1 MRETGDRTFPA
12 EEHDLMRG
20 PTTPLAEL
28 IESFR
33 VNNEAKL
40 TPRTLLGYLQTLR
53 AFDRH
58 QGGPSL
64 ADLTPEAV
72 NRYVAQKMRTHPP
85 AARLAAATLR
95 AFASWLHT
103 TGITPSSDGR
113 HVLAGVPIP
122 RVDRERTPFTDR
134 EYELVLRTLAS
145 ASHRTR
151 ARDRALVLTL
161 LATGLRLNELRELC
175 LPDVHIERP
184 LERSYLVVRE
194 ETSKRTANKGDR
206 EVRLDPIAATA
217 LHNYITGWR
226 PPARPDGP
234 VFLTEG
240 GKPFTYEG
248 FKSYMARISDHLESA
263 GVRDFMAHRC
273 RHFWATTA
281 HRAGSTETDLAQE
294 GGWVNGSPVIKRY
307 TKHRPF
313 AELQRKPTGLSF
325 LARSR
330 ERAS

>member
-1 MRETGDRTFPA
+1 MRVPGDRTFPA
-12 EEHDLMRG
+12 EEGDLMRG
-20 PTTPLAEL
+20 PSTPLAEL

-33 VNNEAKL
+33 VNNEARL
-40 TPRTLLGYLQTLR
+40 TTRTLLGYMQTLH

-58 QGGPSL
+58 QGNPRL

-72 NRYVAQKMRTHPP
+72 NRYIADKMRTHPP

-95 AFASWLHT
+95 AFASWLLAA
-103 TGITPSSDGR
+103 GITPTTDGR
-113 HVLAGVPIP
+113 HILATVRIP
-122 RVDRERTPFTDR
+122 RVDRERSPFTDR
-134 EYELVLRTLAS
+134 EYELVLKTLAT

-151 ARDRALVLTL
+151 ARDRALVITL
-161 LATGLRLNELRELC
+161 LATGLRLNELRELR

-194 ETSKRTANKGDR
+194 ETSKRTANRGDR

-217 LHNYITGWR
+217 VHNYARDWR
-226 PPARPDGP
+226 PTTLPEGP
-234 VFLTEG
+234 LFLTEG

-248 FKSYMARISDHLESA
+248 FKSYMARISDHLETA

-273 RHFWATTA
+273 RHFWATST

-313 AELQRKPTGLSF
+313 AELQRKPTALSY
-325 LARSR
+325 LAR

>member
-1 MRETGDRTFPA
+1 
-12 EEHDLMRG
+12 MRG

-40 TPRTLLGYLQTLR
+40 TPRTLLGYLQVLR
-53 AFDRH
+53 AFDAH
-58 QGGPSL
+58 HGGL
-64 ADLTPEAV
+64 RLEAMTAETV
-72 NRYVAQKMRTHPP
+72 NRYVASKMRVHPP

-95 AFASWLHT
+95 AFAKWLLAE
-103 TGITPSSDGR
+103 GITPSADGR
-113 HVLAGVPIP
+113 HVLATVSIP
-122 RVDRERTPFTDR
+122 NVDRERSPFTDR
-134 EYELVLRTLAS
+134 EYELVLKTLAS

-151 ARDRALVLTL
+151 ARDRALVITL
-161 LATGLRLNELRELC
+161 LATGLRLNELRELR

-184 LERSYLVVRE
+184 VERSYLVVRE
-194 ETSKRTANKGDR
+194 ETTKRTAHKGDR

-217 LHNYITGWR
+217 LHNYTSGWR
-226 PPARPDGP
+226 PSTLPEGP

-248 FKSYMARISDHLESA
+248 FKSYMARISDHLEAA